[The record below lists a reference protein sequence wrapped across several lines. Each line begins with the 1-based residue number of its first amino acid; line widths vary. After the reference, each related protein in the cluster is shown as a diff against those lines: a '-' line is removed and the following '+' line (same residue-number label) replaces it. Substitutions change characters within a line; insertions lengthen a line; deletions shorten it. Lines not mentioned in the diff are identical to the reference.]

1 MDNYS
6 FNNINR
12 GRNRRRYSTILN
24 YDILPDQVDE
34 MDYTVWFW

>member
-1 MDNYS
+1 MDNHS

-12 GRNRRRYSTILN
+12 SRNRRRHSAILN